1 MKNFFTPNMILGV
14 LLVAILAG
22 ISYFI
27 AEIPA
32 IKSLGISPLIIGI
45 VLGMA
50 LTHTPL
56 SKIIHQ
62 WKAGIVFSAKK
73 ILRFAI
79 IFYGFNLTFQLIAS
93 VGLAGLSVS
102 IIMLVSTL
110 ILGIVLGTKVFGL
123 DRDSSILVSAGS
135 AVCGAAAVLA
145 TEGTLKSEPYKA
157 AMAVGTVVLFGTTAM
172 FVYPILMK
180 AGLLGNLSDIQYG
193 IFAGGSIHEVAQ
205 VVAAGSAINPHAE
218 EVAVTVKMIRVMMLA
233 PMLVV
238 IGIWLAK
245 AAASTIGN
253 TDETATSVKQPSLMK
268 IIPWFA
274 VGFIVVAGFNSL
286 DLLPVSTVN
295 HIRFADQF
303 LLAMAMTALGLETHV
318 SKFIQAGIKPL
329 LLALILFA
337 WLFFGGLAITYLITA
352 II

>member
-1 MKNFFTPNMILGV
+1 MILGV

-245 AAASTIGN
+245 AAASTI
-253 TDETATSVKQPSLMK
+253 KQPSLMK

>member
-1 MKNFFTPNMILGV
+1 MKKYFSQNIIFGV
-14 LLVAILAG
+14 TLVAILAG
-22 ISYFI
+22 VSYAI
-27 AEIPA
+27 ARIPA
-32 IKSLGISPLIIGI
+32 ISSLGISPLIIGI
-45 VLGMA
+45 ILGMA
-50 LTHTPL
+50 LTHTPAA
-56 SKIIHQ
+56 KYIHQ
-62 WKAGIVFSAKK
+62 WKEGIIFSAKR

-102 IIMLVSTL
+102 IIMLVSTM

-123 DRDSSILVSAGS
+123 DKDSAILVASGS

-180 AGLLGNLSDIQYG
+180 AGLLGHLSHTQYG

-205 VVAAGSAINPHAE
+205 VVAAGSGVSAHAE

-233 PMLVV
+233 PMLIVL
-238 IGIWLAK
+238 GIWLAK
-245 AAASTIGN
+245 TAV
-253 TDETATSVKQPSLMK
+253 TATGTKSTQIEKGSIKK

-274 VGFIVVAGFNSL
+274 IGFIVVAGFNSL
-286 DLLPVSTVN
+286 NLLPVSTVD
-295 HIRFADQF
+295 HIRVADQF

-329 LLALILFA
+329 ILALVLFA
-337 WLFFGGLAITYLITA
+337 WLFFGGLGITYLITS

>member
-1 MKNFFTPNMILGV
+1 MKKHFTQPMICGV

-22 ISYFI
+22 IAYFI
-27 AEIPA
+27 ARIPA
-32 IKSLGISPLIIGI
+32 IESLGISPLIIGI

-50 LTHTPL
+50 LTHTPV

-62 WKAGIVFSAKK
+62 WKAGVVFSAKK

-93 VGLAGLSVS
+93 VGIAGFS
-102 IIMLVSTL
+102 ISTIMLVSTML
-110 ILGIVLGTKVFGL
+110 IGITLGTKVFGL
-123 DRDSSILVSAGS
+123 DRDSAVLVSAGS

-172 FVYPILMK
+172 FLYPLLYK
-180 AGLLGNLSDIQYG
+180 AGLLGGLTETQYG

-205 VVAAGSAINPHAE
+205 AVAAGSGVSAHAE
-218 EVAVTVKMIRVMMLA
+218 EISVTVKMIRVMMLA
-233 PMLVV
+233 PMLIVL
-238 IGIWLAK
+238 GIWLSK
-245 AAASTIGN
+245 AV
-253 TDETATSVKQPSLMK
+253 ATSASGSKVEKESIMK

-286 DLLPVSTVN
+286 NLLPHTTV
-295 HIRFADQF
+295 HAITTVDQF

-329 LLALILFA
+329 LLALVLFA
-337 WLFFGGLAITYLITA
+337 WLFFGGLTITHLITA

>member
-1 MKNFFTPNMILGV
+1 MKKHFTQPIILGV
-14 LLVAILAG
+14 LLVAFLAS
-22 ISYFI
+22 IAYFI
-27 AEIPA
+27 AKIPA
-32 IKSLGISPLIIGI
+32 IEDLGISPLIIGI

-50 LTHTPL
+50 LTHTPA
-56 SKIIHQ
+56 SKIIHK
-62 WKAGIVFSAKK
+62 WKEGIVFSAKK

-79 IFYGFNLTFQLIAS
+79 VFYGFNLTFQLIAS

-110 ILGIVLGTKVFGL
+110 VIGIVLGTKIFGL
-123 DRDSSILVSAGS
+123 DRDSSILVAAGS

-172 FVYPILMK
+172 FLYPILMK
-180 AGLLGNLSDIQYG
+180 AGLLGHMTDAQYG

-205 VVAAGSAINPHAE
+205 VVAAGSAVSAHAE

-233 PMLVV
+233 PMLIV
-238 IGIWLAK
+238 IGIWIAK
-245 AAASTIGN
+245 SAATVSGISG
-253 TDETATSVKQPSLMK
+253 SKPKKGSIKK

-274 VGFIVVAGFNSL
+274 IGFIIIAGFNSL
-286 DLLPVSTVN
+286 DLLPVTAVSS
-295 HIRFADQF
+295 IRVADQF

-318 SKFIQAGIKPL
+318 SKFIQAGMKPL
-329 LLALILFA
+329 VLALILFA
-337 WLFFGGLAITYLITA
+337 WLFFGGIAITYGITS

>member
-1 MKNFFTPNMILGV
+1 MKTFFTPNMILGV

-27 AEIPA
+27 AKIPA
-32 IKSLGISPLIIGI
+32 IANLGISPLIIGI

-50 LTHTPL
+50 LTHTPV
-56 SKIIHQ
+56 SKIIHK
-62 WKAGIVFSAKK
+62 WKEGVVFSAKK

-93 VGLAGLSVS
+93 VGIAGFSVS
-102 IIMLVSTL
+102 TIMLVSTMF
-110 ILGIVLGTKVFGL
+110 IGIILGTKVFGL
-123 DRDSSILVSAGS
+123 DKDSAVLVSAGS

-172 FVYPILMK
+172 FLYPLLYK
-180 AGLLGNLSDIQYG
+180 AGLLGGLTETQYG

-205 VVAAGSAINPHAE
+205 AVAAGSGVSAHAE

-233 PMLVV
+233 PMLIVL
-238 IGIWLAK
+238 GIWLSK
-245 AAASTIGN
+245 AAVASATGN
-253 TDETATSVKQPSLMK
+253 KVQKESIMR

-286 DLLPVSTVN
+286 NLLPHTTV
-295 HIRFADQF
+295 HAITTIDQF

-318 SKFIQAGIKPL
+318 SKFIKAGIKPL
-329 LLALILFA
+329 LLALVLFA
-337 WLFFGGLAITYLITA
+337 WLFFGGLTITHLITT